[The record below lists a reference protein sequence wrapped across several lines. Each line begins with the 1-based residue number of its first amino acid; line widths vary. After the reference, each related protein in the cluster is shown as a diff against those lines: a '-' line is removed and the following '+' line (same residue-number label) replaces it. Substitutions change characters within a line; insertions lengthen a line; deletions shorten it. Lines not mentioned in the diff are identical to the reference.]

1 METYVGLAKNFKR
14 RYPKHKNVYWMKQQ
28 RVEQPYPTT
37 IGLKKTLGGTQK
49 YLGNYWKGM
58 YQFLTQSRK
67 NVDFAFVKN
76 STLFSNRNWQVSTQ
90 DKKFLPI
97 VDTSSGK
104 HYKLPQT
111 KT

>member
-1 METYVGLAKNFKR
+1 
-14 RYPKHKNVYWMKQQ
+14 MKQQ
-28 RVEQPYPTT
+28 RVAQPYPTT

-49 YLGNYWKGM
+49 YLGNFWKGM